1 MLKVQGLSSEQ
12 AKGVNSKMAQ
22 PVHLQ
27 STLTEAQ
34 STLTMAKRATSVKP
48 PSDDLSVTTDRI
60 AELVKAGW
68 ISKEESDL
76 LDDLIADYVAAQQ
89 DSRSPAAAKS
99 MAPARTIMDLSKAFK
114 DDERFVRQVQRS
126 LANLPV

>member
-1 MLKVQGLSSEQ
+1 
-12 AKGVNSKMAQ
+12 
-22 PVHLQ
+22 
-27 STLTEAQ
+27 
-34 STLTMAKRATSVKP
+34 MAKRATSVKP